1 MNARHGGR
9 VAAMRCS
16 VFFLCMFSFLLG
28 AAVPR
33 VAAVTYVYD
42 VPYFERIDVR
52 DVDAAEASSAQLSV
66 SQEAFASPS
75 GEARGA
81 STTLSSPSVAT
92 EAAADVPAY
101 ARSQYGRV
109 SPGSR
114 GAVLEEN
121 PTCLYCGKSPS
132 TQVDHVTSL
141 KEDWNTGGWADDAA
155 SRTARVN
162 DSGNLVGACQ
172 PCNGSKNA
180 LPLGEGSG
188 QWWPSG
194 WPSGV
199 WWPFGGP

>member
-92 EAAADVPAY
+92 EAGSTVRHYTTSEAAESIVKGGEIAP
-101 ARSQYGRV
+101 RSSDKIWV
-109 SPGSR
+109 T
-114 GAVLEEN
+114 LE
-121 PTCLYCGKSPS
+121 
-132 TQVDHVTSL
+132 H
-141 KEDWNTGGWADDAA
+141 GW
-155 SRTARVN
+155 
-162 DSGNLVGACQ
+162 
-172 PCNGSKNA
+172 
-180 LPLGEGSG
+180 LG
-188 QWWPSG
+188 
-194 WPSGV
+194 
-199 WWPFGGP
+199 